1 MIVLN
6 RKKIAADNLSA
17 AIFLMNVI
25 CWIFWILSF
34 PFNFGAKIRL
44 AIIIK
49 VYAVTG
55 ILFSIAHMIYQSDIA
70 IWKCDTMYPLH
81 LSGTNFSNSAR
92 LSFEE
97 YPHSTELRASIAI

>member
-1 MIVLN
+1 MTVILMTQNIGGISAQFLQRLCSDGHVL
-6 RKKIAADNLSA
+6 RD
-17 AIFLMNVI
+17 
-25 CWIFWILSF
+25 
-34 PFNFGAKIRL
+34 KIRL

-81 LSGTNFSNSAR
+81 PSGTNFSNSAR

>member
-1 MIVLN
+1 MRHFRLESILLYLHRISVFTQ
-6 RKKIAADNLSA
+6 NLGQT
-17 AIFLMNVI
+17 L
-25 CWIFWILSF
+25 WILSF

-81 LSGTNFSNSAR
+81 PSGTNFSNSAR